1 MGQRDSVLVLLQVG
15 VIARMRVCE
24 LARFFLCFTDMYMT
38 LSGHL
43 NMHMYHVNFI
53 SIKINQPLLRKL
65 HPSLKSKSLRAE

>member
-15 VIARMRVCE
+15 VMFAS
-24 LARFFLCFTDMYMT
+24 FLCFTDMYMT

-43 NMHMYHVNFI
+43 NMYMYHVNFI